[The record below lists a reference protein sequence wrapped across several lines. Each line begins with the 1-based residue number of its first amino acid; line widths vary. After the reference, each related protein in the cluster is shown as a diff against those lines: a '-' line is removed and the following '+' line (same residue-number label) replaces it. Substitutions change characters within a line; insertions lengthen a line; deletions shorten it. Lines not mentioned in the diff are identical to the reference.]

1 MLFTKYCS
9 GDQIKRMRWAEH
21 VARVGDKRDTNRDFM
36 GRRGGKSQFRRSSC
50 READNIKMDLQE
62 VRQERMGWIYL
73 AYDRDRCWVLSN
85 PVLK

>member
-1 MLFTKYCS
+1 
-9 GDQIKRMRWAEH
+9 
-21 VARVGDKRDTNRDFM
+21 M

-62 VRQERMGWIYL
+62 VRRERMGWIYL
-73 AYDRDRCWVLSN
+73 AYGRDRCWVLSN